1 MAKGLLS
8 DPGKKQARQDNRQ
21 AKQDAKAQKQF
32 NRTTAAQQRGII
44 QGQGQSVQDLTN
56 FGNTQFQG
64 VKDAYSQPFDLS
76 KVGAVPTN
84 DEGYRSSIEQANID
98 RFNRQYDKQ
107 FSKEKSDFEM
117 MAGQRGW
124 VPGSEVYNN
133 EKTRLEGSQNTARE
147 NAIDQAR
154 ISGGAE
160 QQRLFDMQN
169 QTYGTNRDNYVAS
182 RDRPQQEYAAT
193 QGLIAQNPLW
203 NQWSQNSQQNFQG
216 QQAQLDRNQAMK
228 IASMNRG
235 GGGGGGG
242 GGGAG
247 PLYAQYGF
255 TTPQQYDQ
263 YKLDQSIAAKDA
275 ELQLA
280 QKYQPKQVSPYAQL
294 AGGAVGAFTNS
305 FASGLGKGIF
315 G

>member
-1 MAKGLLS
+1 MAAKGLLS
-8 DPGKKQARQDNRQ
+8 TAPKKAT
-21 AKQDAKAQKQF
+21 AKPTRAQTAAKAQKQF
-32 NRTTAAQQRGII
+32 QRTTAAQQQGII
-44 QGQGQSVQDLTN
+44 QGQGQSVKDLTD

-76 KVGAVPTN
+76 QAGAVPTN
-84 DEGYRSSIEQANID
+84 DEAYRSSIEQANID

-107 FSKEKSDFEM
+107 FSREKSDFEM

-124 VPGSEVYNN
+124 TPGSEVYNN

-160 QQRLFDMQN
+160 QQRLFDMQS
-169 QTYGTNRDNYVAS
+169 QTYGTNRDNYVAT

-216 QQAQLDRNQAMK
+216 QQAQLDRNQTMK
-228 IASMNRG
+228 IAGMNRG
-235 GGGGGGG
+235 GGGGGGSDPFMG
-242 GGGAG
+242 FGS
-247 PLYAQYGF
+247 AQGLWDAQDARSRANAEYGM
-255 TTPQQYDQ
+255 Q
-263 YKLDQSIAAKDA
+263 LDQ
-275 ELQLA
+275 
-280 QKYQPKQVSPYAQL
+280 KYNPKPKQVSPYAQL
-294 AGGAVGAFTNS
+294 GGGILGS
-305 FASGLGKGIF
+305 FANGFASNLGKGIF
-315 G
+315 GG

>member
-1 MAKGLLS
+1 MAAKGLLS
-8 DPGKKQARQDNRQ
+8 TAPKKAT
-21 AKQDAKAQKQF
+21 AKPTRAQTAAKAQKQF
-32 NRTTAAQQRGII
+32 QRTTAAQQQGII
-44 QGQGQSVQDLTN
+44 QGQGQSVKDLTD

-76 KVGAVPTN
+76 QAGAVPTN
-84 DEGYRSSIEQANID
+84 DEAYRSSIEQANID

-107 FSKEKSDFEM
+107 FSREKSDFEM

-124 VPGSEVYNN
+124 TPGSEVYNN

-160 QQRLFDMQN
+160 QQRLFDMQS
-169 QTYGTNRDNYVAS
+169 QTYGTNRDNYVAT

-216 QQAQLDRNQAMK
+216 QQAQLDRNQTMK
-228 IASMNRG
+228 IANMNR

-255 TTPQQYDQ
+255 ATPQEYDK
-263 YKLDQSIAAKDA
+263 YKLDQGIAAKDA

-294 AGGAVGAFTNS
+294 GGGIIGS
-305 FASGLGKGIF
+305 FANGFASNLGKGIF
-315 G
+315 GD